1 MFKKI
6 LIANRG
12 EIACRVIA
20 TARKMGIATVAV
32 YSEADKEARH
42 VKLADEAVLLGPA
55 PSRESYLVA
64 DKIIAAC
71 KATGAE
77 ALHPGYGFLSENE
90 DFARRCEEEGI
101 VFIGPK
107 HHSIAAMGD
116 KIASKKLANEAQVN
130 TIPGYNDPISGPEQ
144 AVEIAKNIGYP
155 VMIKASAGGGGKGL
169 RVAFND
175 KEAFEGFAS
184 CQNEARKSF
193 GDDRVF
199 IEKFVQE
206 PRHIEIQV
214 LGDSHGNVIY
224 LNERECSIQRRHQKV
239 IEEAPS
245 PFISDATRKA
255 MGEQAVQLAKA
266 VKYQSAGT
274 VEFVVGKDQDFYFL
288 EMNTRLQVE
297 HPVTECITGLDLV
310 EQMIRVAAGEK
321 LSFTQADVKRD
332 GWAIECRIN
341 AEDPFRNFL
350 PSTGRL
356 VRFQTPEQTM
366 FQAGVRPDATPAR
379 PDAAPV
385 RPDAAPVRPSA
396 APVRPEPVEGRA
408 GAGASTGSARTGSE
422 LFGVRVDT
430 GVQEGGEIPM
440 FYDSMIA
447 KLIVHGK
454 DRNDAIA
461 KMREALNGFVI
472 RGISSNIPFQA
483 ALLAHP
489 KFVTGQFNTGFI
501 AEHYAKGFRAEDVPH
516 DDPDFLAALA
526 AFVRRKSRER
536 AANLSGQLPG
546 YDVQIGQDYTVVVL
560 GAEGQNRHVQA
571 HVDEFRGQRGV
582 AAIRI
587 GDKTYEIVSHS
598 RLNDVKITGTVNG
611 QPFVAQIER
620 GTTKNPLALQVQ
632 HNGTR
637 IEALVMSPRMAE
649 LHKLMPYKAPPDLSR
664 FVLSPMP
671 GLLVDVAVQ
680 PGQKVQAGERVA
692 VIEAMKMENILF
704 AAQDGVVKK
713 VVAAKGESLS
723 VDQVI
728 VKFE

>member
-1 MFKKI
+1 VIAKEKNKMFTKI

-20 TARKMGIATVAV
+20 TAHKMGIQTVAV

-42 VKLADEAVLLGPA
+42 VQLADEAVLIGPA
-55 PSRESYLVA
+55 ASRESYLVA
-64 DKIIAAC
+64 DKIIAAA
-71 KATGAE
+71 KATGAQ
-77 ALHPGYGFLSENE
+77 AIHPGYGFLSENAE
-90 DFARRCEEEGI
+90 FSKRCEDEGI
-101 VFIGPK
+101 AFIGPR
-107 HHSIAAMGD
+107 HFSIAAMGD
-116 KIASKKLANEAQVN
+116 KIESKKLAGAAGVN
-130 TIPGYNDPISGPEQ
+130 CIPGVNDAIDTAEK
-144 AVEIAKNIGYP
+144 AVEIAQGIGYP

-175 KEAFEGFAS
+175 KEAFEGFTS
-184 CQNEARKSF
+184 CRNEARNSF

-199 IEKFVQE
+199 IEKFVEE

-214 LGDSHGNVIY
+214 LGDSHGNVVY

-245 PFISDATRKA
+245 PFISEATRKA

-274 VEFVVGKDQDFYFL
+274 VEFVVGKDQSFYFL

-297 HPVTECITGLDLV
+297 HPVTEAITGLDLV
-310 EQMIRVAAGEK
+310 EQMIRIAAGEP
-321 LSFTQADVKRD
+321 LSIAQKDVQRN
-332 GWAIECRIN
+332 GWSIECRIN

-356 VRFQTPEQTM
+356 VRFQTPKQTM
-366 FQAGVRPDATPAR
+366 FQGNT
-379 PDAAPV
+379 
-385 RPDAAPVRPSA
+385 SA
-396 APVRPEPVEGRA
+396 
-408 GAGASTGSARTGSE
+408 
-422 LFGVRVDT
+422 LYGVRVDT
-430 GVQEGGEIPM
+430 GVQDGGEIPM

-454 DRNDAIA
+454 DRNEAIA

-489 KFVTGQFNTGFI
+489 RFVAGDFNTGFI
-501 AEHYAKGFRAEDVPH
+501 AEQYGKGFRAEDVPH
-516 DDPDFLAALA
+516 DDHDFLAALA
-526 AFVRRKSRER
+526 AFVRRKSRQR

-546 YDVQIGQDYTVVVL
+546 YDVQVGQDYAVVEL
-560 GAEGQNRHVQA
+560 GQGGNNRYVPV
-571 HVDEFRGQRGV
+571 HVDDFVGKPGV
-582 AAIRI
+582 AQITV
-587 GDKTYEIVSHS
+587 GSKTYAIESNS
-598 RLNDVKITGTVNG
+598 RLNDIRIEGLCNG
-611 QPFVAQIER
+611 QAFTAQVER
-620 GTTKNPLALQVQ
+620 GTVKNPLALQVQ

-649 LHKLMPYKAPPDLSR
+649 LHQLMPFNAPPDLSR
-664 FVLSPMP
+664 YVISPMP
-671 GLLVDVAVQ
+671 GLLVEVSVQ

-692 VIEAMKMENILF
+692 VIEAMKMENVLF
-704 AAQDGVVKK
+704 AAADGVVKK

-723 VDQVI
+723 SGLTCSAW
-728 VKFE
+728 K

>member
-1 MFKKI
+1 MFTKI

-20 TARKMGIATVAV
+20 TAHKMGIQTVAV

-42 VKLADEAVLLGPA
+42 VQLADEAVLLGPA

-64 DKIIAAC
+64 DKIIAAA
-71 KATGAE
+71 KTTGAQ
-77 ALHPGYGFLSENE
+77 AIHPGYGFLSENAE
-90 DFARRCEEEGI
+90 FSKRCEDEGI
-101 VFIGPK
+101 AFIGPR
-107 HHSIAAMGD
+107 HFSIAAMGD
-116 KIASKKLANEAQVN
+116 KIESKKLAGAAGVN
-130 TIPGYNDPISGPEQ
+130 CIPGVNDAIETAEK
-144 AVEIAKNIGYP
+144 AVEIAKGIGYP

-175 KEAFEGFAS
+175 KEAFEGFTS
-184 CQNEARKSF
+184 CRNEARNSF

-199 IEKFVQE
+199 IEKFVEE

-245 PFISDATRKA
+245 PFISEATRKA

-274 VEFVVGKDQDFYFL
+274 VEFVVGKDQSFYFL

-297 HPVTECITGLDLV
+297 HPVTEAITGLDLV
-310 EQMIRVAAGEK
+310 EMMIRVAAGEK
-321 LSFTQADVKRD
+321 LPIAQKDVQRN
-332 GWAIECRIN
+332 GWSIECRIN

-356 VRFQTPEQTM
+356 VRFQTPKQTM
-366 FQAGVRPDATPAR
+366 FQGNTTD
-379 PDAAPV
+379 
-385 RPDAAPVRPSA
+385 
-396 APVRPEPVEGRA
+396 
-408 GAGASTGSARTGSE
+408 
-422 LFGVRVDT
+422 LYGVRVDT
-430 GVQEGGEIPM
+430 GVQDGGEIPM

-489 KFVTGQFNTGFI
+489 RFVSGDFNTGFI
-501 AEHYAKGFRAEDVPH
+501 AEQYSQGFRAEDVPH
-516 DDPDFLAALA
+516 DDHDFLAALA

-546 YDVQIGQDYTVVVL
+546 YDVKVGQDYAVVEL
-560 GAEGQNRHVQA
+560 GKAGQNRYVPVHVAEFSSKSGEA
-571 HVDEFRGQRGV
+571 HITVNGKSY
-582 AAIRI
+582 AI
-587 GDKTYEIVSHS
+587 ESNS
-598 RLNDVKITGTVNG
+598 RLNDIRIEGTCNG
-611 QPFVAQIER
+611 KPFTAQIER
-620 GTTKNPLALQVQ
+620 GTLKNPLALQVQ

-649 LHKLMPYKAPPDLSR
+649 LHKLMPFKAPPDLSR

-692 VIEAMKMENILF
+692 VIEAMKMENVLF

-713 VVAAKGESLS
+713 VVASKGESLT
-723 VDQVI
+723 VDQMI
-728 VKFE
+728 VEFE

>member
-20 TARKMGIATVAV
+20 TAKKMGIATVAV

-42 VKLADEAVLLGPA
+42 VRLADESVLLGPA

-64 DKIIAAC
+64 DKIIAAA
-71 KATGAE
+71 KQTGAE
-77 ALHPGYGFLSENE
+77 AIHPGYGFLSENE
-90 DFARRCEEEGI
+90 AFAKRCEEEGI
-101 VFIGPK
+101 AFIGPK
-107 HHSIAAMGD
+107 AHSIAAMGD
-116 KIASKKLANEAQVN
+116 KIASKKLANEAKVN
-130 TIPGYNDPISGPEQ
+130 TIPGYNDPIATAEE
-144 AVEIAKNIGYP
+144 AVGIAKGIGYP

-169 RVAFND
+169 RVAYND
-175 KEAFEGFAS
+175 KEALEGFTA
-184 CQNEARKSF
+184 CQNEARNSF
-193 GDDRVF
+193 GDDRIF

-206 PRHIEIQV
+206 PRHIEIQI

-255 MGEQAVQLAKA
+255 MGEQAVALAKA

-310 EQMIRVAAGEK
+310 ELMIRVAAGER
-321 LSFTQADVKRD
+321 LPLTQADVKRD

-356 VRFQTPEQTM
+356 VRFTPPKETM
-366 FQAGVRPDATPAR
+366 WQAD
-379 PDAAPV
+379 
-385 RPDAAPVRPSA
+385 
-396 APVRPEPVEGRA
+396 
-408 GAGASTGSARTGSE
+408 TGHKY
-422 LFGVRVDT
+422 GVRVDT
-430 GVQEGGEIPM
+430 GVFEGGEIPM

-472 RGISSNIPFQA
+472 RGINSNIPFQA

-489 KFVTGQFNTGFI
+489 DFVSGKFNTGFI
-501 AEHYAKGFRAEDVPH
+501 AQHYAGGFRAEDVPH
-516 DDPDFLAALA
+516 DDNDFLVALA

-536 AANLSGQLPG
+536 TTTITGQLPG
-546 YDVQIGQDYTVVVL
+546 YGVKVGQDYTVISLSPTGKHNQTRV
-560 GAEGQNRHVQA
+560 
-571 HVDEFRGQRGV
+571 HVDEFAGETGYASVTVGEKRYK
-582 AAIRI
+582 I
-587 GDKTYEIVSHS
+587 TSSS
-598 RLNDVKITGTVNG
+598 RLNDVVITGEVNG
-611 QPFVAQIER
+611 EPFVAQVER
-620 GTTKNPLALQVQ
+620 GSAKNPLALVVQ
-632 HNGTR
+632 HNGTKL
-637 IEALVMSPRMAE
+637 ETMVVSPRMAE
-649 LHKLMPYKAPPDLSR
+649 LHQLMPFKAPPDMSQ

-671 GLLVDVAVQ
+671 GLLVEVAVQ

-692 VIEAMKMENILF
+692 VIEAMKMENVLF
-704 AAQDGVVKK
+704 AAADGVVAK
-713 VVAAKGESLS
+713 VLASKGESLV
-723 VDQVI
+723 VDQPI
-728 VKFE
+728 VEFEK